1 MGSASDIARIDR
13 LIELGLNRYGAG
25 DLDAA
30 ILMWEEALAIDADNA
45 RATSYLAYVKENYD
59 LLTSSEPTLAPTDD
73 TFGIEEEPEY
83 QIEIIPGELP
93 AAEARPAVEE
103 VDSGWFEE
111 AAASDGSSLP
121 LLELDAEPPPL
132 PPTIEARDPDED
144 DADDTEPG
152 DEISFEDRTQ
162 EYQSA
167 RQAGMLPLM
176 PPKPSDFQDTGTG
189 EFQAEETT
197 GGFRQESTPLGFG
210 SELTEVRKRD
220 LGFVQPAGPVGDDD
234 ATNAL
239 PRDKALEITGEKTFD
254 RNAFGFEA
262 TEDDLLATKP
272 RLRPVRPQP
281 DITQAETQDIPVL
294 REKVTKRE
302 MLETRPPA
310 QTGAPPRPEPMT
322 PASASPRSP
331 ARRDSAELS
340 QAEVMLTA
348 AKAATRK
355 LDLDMSAPT
364 RDLGLRPKSSQL
376 SDPQDEEL
384 PTRQSDARAIRESAE
399 SFDDRTETRQDMVL
413 QFDPINARS
422 EQILAEIDKD
432 APADEQIDDQTRRR
446 IVALIERA
454 LGWSQAGDVDRA
466 VAAVDLAMSEDP
478 NSVLAQKL
486 ITRNRDT
493 IMTIFQTFVGD
504 MERQPQLAKPLHEL
518 QNAPISPRA
527 AFLLSRVDGTLTVDE
542 LLDVSG
548 MPRMEA
554 YRYLCQLFLRG
565 ILR

>member
-1 MGSASDIARIDR
+1 VGAASDTVRVDR

-25 DLDAA
+25 DLDGA
-30 ILMWEEALAIDADNA
+30 ILMWEEALAIDADNV
-45 RATSYLAYVKENYD
+45 RATSYLAYVKDNYD
-59 LLTSSEPTLAPTDD
+59 LLTSSEPSLAPGDD
-73 TFGIEEEPEY
+73 AFGIEEEPEY
-83 QIEIIPGELP
+83 QIEILPGELAP
-93 AAEARPAVEE
+93 AEARASVEQL
-103 VDSGWFEE
+103 DSGWFEE
-111 AAASDGSSLP
+111 ATDEDGDGRSSQP

-132 PPTIEARDPDED
+132 PPTIEAREPDED
-144 DADDTEPG
+144 DTETEPG
-152 DEISFEDRTQ
+152 AEISFEDRTQ

-167 RQAGMLPLM
+167 RQAGTVPALGRSGTASSVPASAPLM

-189 EFQAEETT
+189 EFQSEETT
-197 GGFRQESTPLGFG
+197 GGFRHEATPLGFA

-220 LGFVQPAGPVGDDD
+220 LGFVQPIGDDD

-239 PRDKALEITGEKTFD
+239 PRDKAAEITGEKTFE
-254 RNAFGFEA
+254 RNAFSFEA

-272 RLRPVRPQP
+272 RLRPRTPVSQA
-281 DITQAETQDIPVL
+281 DIETQDIPVL

-302 MLETRPPA
+302 MPEPRPPA
-310 QTGAPPRPEPMT
+310 SPSSPP
-322 PASASPRSP
+322 
-331 ARRDSAELS
+331 RRDSAELS

-348 AKAATRK
+348 QKTRK
-355 LDLDMSAPT
+355 LDIDMGAPT
-364 RDLGLRPKSSQL
+364 RDLGLRPKSSEL
-376 SDPQDEEL
+376 SDPHDEEL
-384 PTRQSDARAIRESAE
+384 PTRQSDARAIREAQA
-399 SFDDRTETRQDMVL
+399 SFDDRPETRQDIVL
-413 QFDPINARS
+413 AFDPINARS
-422 EQILAEIDKD
+422 EQIIEEIDKD
-432 APADEQIDDQTRRR
+432 APPDEQIDDQTRRR
-446 IVALIERA
+446 IGALLDHA
-454 LGWSQAGDVDRA
+454 LKWSQAGDVDRA
-466 VAAVDLAMSEDP
+466 VAAVDLALSEDP

-493 IMTIFQTFVGD
+493 IMTIFQSFVGD
-504 MERQPQLAKPLHEL
+504 MERQPQLSKPLHEL